1 MEVGNIMGGIVKEL
15 NKYPKDF
22 WDFKG
27 KTKTGIHS
35 IGKYPATM
43 VPDMQYELLNLVR
56 ERIKKKNINLL
67 DPFCGSGTTLVIAQE
82 LGMQATGIDIN
93 PYATLL
99 SATKTNVYNRNSVLS
114 AIRRLEKSLEDKLN
128 VPNHYFN
135 NIEKWFR
142 SDIIQSLSQ
151 IRYCIMQEKSKKIRN
166 FFWICFSET
175 ISKFSNDRTSTFK
188 LHTLPEDKICLITD
202 NCIEFFLK
210 KIYENSLWLNYD
222 KKSKVHIIYGNC
234 IEIMQQNLNK
244 KFEIICTSP
253 PYGDNSTTVTY
264 GQASILSLKWID
276 ENDLSCPSNIL
287 EKYSTIDRIS
297 IGGEK
302 RKINYTSFISSL
314 SQYLEKISPHKRSK
328 VINFFED
335 YYDVIDNLKDHLT
348 KDGYLIMTVGNRSI
362 DGIKQPLDDITIE
375 IAKNFGL
382 KVVSKFYRN
391 ILHKKTASTVSDENE
406 VKSISEETVLI
417 FTKQVE

>member
-1 MEVGNIMGGIVKEL
+1 
-15 NKYPKDF
+15 
-22 WDFKG
+22 
-27 KTKTGIHS
+27 
-35 IGKYPATM
+35 
-43 VPDMQYELLNLVR
+43 
-56 ERIKKKNINLL
+56 
-67 DPFCGSGTTLVIAQE
+67 
-82 LGMQATGIDIN
+82 
-93 PYATLL
+93 
-99 SATKTNVYNRNSVLS
+99 
-114 AIRRLEKSLEDKLN
+114 
-128 VPNHYFN
+128 
-135 NIEKWFR
+135 
-142 SDIIQSLSQ
+142 
-151 IRYCIMQEKSKKIRN
+151 MQEKSKKIRN

-234 IEIMQQNLNK
+234 IEIMQQNMNK

-276 ENDLSCPSNIL
+276 ANDLSCPPNIL

-302 RKINYTSFISSL
+302 RKINYTSFIASL
-314 SQYLEKISPHKRSK
+314 SQYLEKISPHKRGK

-335 YYDVIDNLKDHLT
+335 YYEVIDNLKDHLT

-362 DGIKQPLDDITIE
+362 DGLKQPLDDITIE
-375 IAKNFGL
+375 IAKTFGL
-382 KVVSKFYRN
+382 KIVSKFYRN
-391 ILHKKTASTVSDENE
+391 ILHKKTASTVSNENE

-417 FTKQVE
+417 FTK